1 MPCSVCG
8 AEGTNKSTCPF
19 SPGSNPNPAK
29 HNSHPL
35 PGKGSVNAGVV
46 VAVKVPAKL
55 KPVAPLMPALKPLA
69 PLMPALKPLAP
80 LMPAL
85 KPVAPLMPALKPVAP
100 LMPAA
105 KPVVK
110 PVAPAAKPAVK
121 PVAPLMPA
129 AKPAVKPVAPLM
141 PAAKPAV
148 KPVAVKSDIPAP
160 PVFAKAPTKY
170 QYTQA
175 ELDEMEADM
184 VKLSLPSLPV
194 TYEAIDENIGTH
206 CALCY
211 NYIKVGK
218 WTSAIGSVG
227 AKMSEI
233 EFYDNM
239 EKYCA
244 SCANLIA
251 TQYQTDALHN
261 RKRYKTYHEGPLERK
276 TILTHGN
283 KDGYYNHTM
292 QEGAKFWSAAG
303 GRRKSESIIAAL
315 NALPSPPK

>member
-85 KPVAPLMPALKPVAP
+85 KPVAPLMPA
-100 LMPAA
+100 A

-110 PVAPAAKPAVK
+110 PVA
-121 PVAPLMPA
+121 PA

>member
-69 PLMPALKPLAP
+69 PLMPALKP
-80 LMPAL
+80 
-85 KPVAPLMPALKPVAP
+85 VAP

-110 PVAPAAKPAVK
+110 PVA
-121 PVAPLMPA
+121 PA